1 MSITLALSRDEAY
14 QMVVEKIGVN
24 NLLKHIIAVEAGM
37 IRLAEHFG
45 EDPAFWGMTGLLH
58 DLDYNET
65 KDDEP
70 NHTYITADWLKEYN
84 LPAEMMHA
92 IHAHP
97 GHIPCETKLDWALYA
112 VDPTTGFIVACA
124 LMHPDK
130 KLSAINGEFM
140 LRRFKEKRFAAGAT
154 RENMAA
160 CSNLGLDLEEFMLL
174 VLDGMKRI
182 TKELGL

>member
-1 MSITLALSRDEAY
+1 MDLKLSREAAHE
-14 QMVVEKIGVN
+14 MVVEKIGRN
-24 NLLKHIIAVEAGM
+24 NLLKHILAVEAGM
-37 IRLAEHFG
+37 RAIAGHLG
-45 EDPAFWGMTGLLH
+45 EDIEYWGLTGLVH
-58 DLDYNET
+58 DLDYNVT

-70 NHTYITADWLKEYN
+70 RHTYITAEWLASFD
-84 LPAEMMHA
+84 LPEEMLYA

-97 GHIPCETKLDWALYA
+97 GHVPCKSNLDFALYS

-130 KLSAINGEFM
+130 KLASLDSEFM

-160 CSNLGLDLEEFMLL
+160 CSNLGLELDQFLLL
-174 VLDGMKRI
+174 VRDGMLTI
-182 TKELGL
+182 ADELGL